1 MTTPQ
6 LRLIGYLSWVDD
18 EDFTDAEWEF
28 LKNLSNTPEAVLS
41 PVEDH
46 ALWKLHALRG
56 Y

>member
-1 MTTPQ
+1 MTTSQ

-28 LKNLSNTPEAVLS
+28 LKNLSATPEATLS

-46 ALWKLHALRG
+46 ALQGLHHRKG